1 MYKNTGNFSGEQGS
15 FKKKKT
21 LRQKKFYFGAL
32 VFYQFSRV
40 ETDHLKKNYFMLV
53 KRLFIHL
60 FQFFNKF
67 LKAINPFIP
76 TD

>member
-15 FKKKKT
+15 LKKKT

-40 ETDHLKKNYFMLV
+40 ETDHLKKITLRWLNAY
-53 KRLFIHL
+53 LFIY
-60 FQFFNKF
+60 FNFFYKF

-76 TD
+76 MD

>member
-1 MYKNTGNFSGEQGS
+1 MLKNTGNFSGEQGS
-15 FKKKKT
+15 LKKKT

-40 ETDHLKKNYFMLV
+40 ETDQLKKITLRWLNAY
-53 KRLFIHL
+53 LFIY
-60 FQFFNKF
+60 FNFFYKF

-76 TD
+76 MD